1 MEDDEFP
8 WFRHSTSFYLKR
20 RVVEHKNL
28 ASGKCTTMA
37 DALLARCVL
46 LGRGAQLNRGYGTI
60 SLLAIYS

>member
-20 RVVEHKNL
+20 RVVEHNL
-28 ASGKCTTMA
+28 ASGKYTTMA
-37 DALLARCVL
+37 DALLAQCVL
-46 LGRGAQLNRGYGTI
+46 LGRGAQLNRGHGTI